1 MEPGL
6 EVRARCESI
15 GKPHGLHVRVLH
27 EVFCVGGPYRLF
39 TCRSA
44 SALSDVSLSRAIPFP
59 PDTSPGLVRAPI
71 RYNTS
76 VCDRYFPA
84 VPSRSRS
91 RTRWVTPT
99 PHFLKKTQAC
109 SLLLGDPYVSRNAAR
124 RDASLVECSATFAT
138 GRMSVRCD
146 KEYAPAVPVS
156 FVVTSPESRDSR
168 LTRCP
173 ERAIRRGRRDASP
186 RADGP
191 AGRREVLS

>member
-1 MEPGL
+1 MCPARGLLRRRAVQTIHVPQHLGL
-6 EVRARCESI
+6 ERRVALPCHTLSARCQ
-15 GKPHGLHVRVLH
+15 PWPRQ
-27 EVFCVGGPYRLF
+27 
-39 TCRSA
+39 
-44 SALSDVSLSRAIPFP
+44 
-59 PDTSPGLVRAPI
+59 SPCPLQH
-71 RYNTS
+71 S
-76 VCDRYFPA
+76 VCGRYFPA
-84 VPSRSRS
+84 VLSRSRS
-91 RTRWVTPT
+91 RTRWETPT

-138 GRMSVRCD
+138 GCMSVRCD
-146 KEYAPAVPVS
+146 EEYAPALPLS